1 MKKLLATLAVSL
13 FAITAAQAAEV
24 ADLDKDADGMVSM
37 EEAKAMMPDLSDEK
51 FKAADA
57 DGDGKLSAEEL
68 AALKG

>member
-13 FAITAAQAAEV
+13 FAITAAQAAEL

-57 DGDGKLSAEEL
+57 DGDGKLNAEEL

>member
-1 MKKLLATLAVSL
+1 MKKLLATLAISL
-13 FAITAAQAAEV
+13 FAFASAQAAEL

-37 EEAKAMMPDLSDEK
+37 EEAKAAMPDLSDEK

-57 DGDGKLSAEEL
+57 DGDGKLNAEEL